1 MNNNT
6 EYLNYPREF
15 RLLEE
20 LKESDGYINFGTE
33 DINLN
38 KFSVNL
44 LLNKSFNSVNFDMYI
59 SNSYPNEKPQIISD
73 KINKNNIEW
82 NNTDTIKTYLTKIYN
97 ILNI

>member
-1 MNNNT
+1 MSN

-20 LKESDGYINFGTE
+20 LKESDGYINFGTD

-44 LLNKSFNSVNFDMYI
+44 LLNKSFNSVNFDMFI

-73 KINKNNIEW
+73 KITNNIEW
-82 NNTDTIKTYLTKIYN
+82 NNTDTIKTFLTKIYN
-97 ILNI
+97 ILNL

>member
-1 MNNNT
+1 MSN

-20 LKESDGYINFGTE
+20 LKESDGYINFGTD

-44 LLNKSFNSVNFDMYI
+44 LLNKSFNSVNFDMFI
-59 SNSYPNEKPQIISD
+59 SNSYPNEKPQIISGG
-73 KINKNNIEW
+73 KIKNNIEW
-82 NNTDTIKTYLTKIYN
+82 NNTDTIKTFLTKIYN
-97 ILNI
+97 ILNL

>member
-1 MNNNT
+1 MNNN

-20 LKESDGYINFGTE
+20 LKESDGYINFGSD

-38 KFSVNL
+38 KFTVNL
-44 LLNKSFNSVNFDMYI
+44 LLNKSFNSVNFDMVI
-59 SNSYPNEKPQIISD
+59 PKLYPNQKPEINLD
-73 KINKNNIEW
+73 KININNIEW

>member
-1 MNNNT
+1 MNSI
-6 EYLNYPREF
+6 EYLSYPREF

-20 LKESDGYINFGTE
+20 LKESDGYINFGSD

-44 LLNKSFNSVNFDMYI
+44 LLNKSFNSVNFDMII
-59 SNSYPNEKPQIISD
+59 SNSYPNEKPQIILD

>member
-1 MNNNT
+1 MSNN

-20 LKESDGYINFGTE
+20 LKESDGYVNIGSD
-33 DINLN
+33 DINLD
-38 KFSVNL
+38 KFTVNL
-44 LLNKSFNSVNFDMYI
+44 LLNKSFNSVNFDMI
-59 SNSYPNEKPQIISD
+59 IPKSYPNQKPEINLD
-73 KINKNNIEW
+73 KININNIEW

>member
-1 MNNNT
+1 MSN

-20 LKESDGYINFGTE
+20 LKESDGYINFGTD

-44 LLNKSFNSVNFDMYI
+44 LLNKSFNSVNLDMFI

-73 KINKNNIEW
+73 KIINNIEW
-82 NNTDTIKTYLTKIYN
+82 NNTDTIKTFLTKIYN
-97 ILNI
+97 ILNL